1 LPIEQ
6 ERIMKRRDFLGAVGG
21 GGFLALSAGQMLAF
35 GQEKERGRPKP
46 EPGAEGETTK
56 EAADAARPSSFYWSW
71 WGWEPLAHYRRTGG
85 VVGAVDVTA
94 PGFPQWYERLH
105 SEELVRTMSALGV
118 NLAVTHFFKG
128 FGLKHERAEQQR
140 TAEFVRAAHRHG
152 VRVLGYCQ
160 QRSLYYET
168 FLAEEPQAEAWIQR
182 DADGKCRTWGS
193 AYYRWAPCIHSRE
206 FREYMKRVIRVGLE
220 EIGLDGLHFD
230 NDYCEPCYCPRC
242 EQLFR
247 GWLTVRYPDLRER
260 FGLDSFDHVRQP
272 PTQTSVGRIIDPLA
286 QAWVRFRC
294 ESLGDYHRDITSYAR
309 GLRPDVI
316 LLANPAYPRG
326 PDGPYRRSVWAPMV
340 GRHLTLMFAE
350 NGNAA
355 GMVDGAMI
363 SQIRAYKHAAAI
375 GYRAVSTTWKRGK
388 GITGLSG
395 LALPQK
401 SEEVTLQVAEAAA
414 FGGIP
419 GTNWALRPD
428 GPGDRM
434 RIDVPELRT
443 ALGQYLGFARQ
454 TEDLRFGARP
464 VRDVAVLQTFASMAF
479 DAAVAPPLVLG
490 AEEVLI
496 RHGFAWE
503 TVFGDSLGPLGGFGA
518 LVLAGQS
525 HLSDDECR
533 AIGDFA
539 RHGRGLV
546 LAGDNGQYDEHGRR
560 RSQNPLEEL
569 AGPQVVRL
577 EPSLV
582 RTAGESSYGDRI
594 PLAKSHEQV
603 AAAVQEALGNRLSV
617 RLSGIGAVALAAY
630 ELADNR
636 LAVHLVNY
644 AAPEA
649 PKGLRLS
656 LGPRWKNPS
665 RVRLLTAESPEQ
677 TLSVAGG
684 AVEIPPFP
692 VYAVVLVG

>member
-1 LPIEQ
+1 
-6 ERIMKRRDFLGAVGG
+6 MKRRDFLGAVGG
-21 GGFLALSAGQMLAF
+21 GGLLALGAGQVLAL
-35 GQEKERGRPKP
+35 GEEKQNRLPEVTPDTGRDP
-46 EPGAEGETTK
+46 
-56 EAADAARPSSFYWSW
+56 ADAADSARPPSYYWSW

-85 VVGAVDVTA
+85 VVGAVDVSA
-94 PGFPQWYERLH
+94 AGFPQWYERLH

-128 FGLKHERAEQQR
+128 FGLQHEREEQQR
-140 TAEFVRAAHRHG
+140 TAELVRAAHRHG

-193 AYYRWAPCIHSRE
+193 AYFRWTPCIHSRE

-242 EQLFR
+242 EQAFR
-247 GWLTVRYPDLRER
+247 AWLTAHCPDPRDR

-272 PTQTSVGRIIDPLA
+272 PTLASAGRIIDPLV

-294 ESLGDYHRDITSYAR
+294 ESLGEYHRDITSYAR
-309 GLRPDVI
+309 SLRPGVI

-326 PDGPYRRSVWAPMV
+326 PDGPYRRSVWAPTL

-355 GMVDGAMI
+355 GMSDGAMV
-363 SQIRAYKHAAAI
+363 SQIRACKHASAI
-375 GYRAVSTTWKRGK
+375 GYRVVSTTWKRGT

-401 SEEVTLQVAEAAA
+401 PEDVTLQVAEAAA

-434 RIDVPELRT
+434 RIDVPELRA
-443 ALGQYLGFARQ
+443 ALGQYLDFSRQ
-454 TEDLRFGARP
+454 TENLRLGARP

-479 DAAVAPPLVLG
+479 DASVASTLVLG

-496 RHGFAWE
+496 RGGFAWE
-503 TVFGDSLGPLGGFGA
+503 TVFGDNLGRLEGFAA

-533 AIGDFA
+533 AICDFA
-539 RHGRGLV
+539 RRGGGLV
-546 LAGDNGQYDEHGRR
+546 LAGDNGLYDEHGRR
-560 RSQNPLEEL
+560 RSQNPLEDL
-569 AGPQVVRL
+569 GGPQVARL

-582 RTAGESSYGDRI
+582 RTAGESGYVERI
-594 PLAKSHEQV
+594 PLPKGHQQV
-603 AAAVQEALGNRLSV
+603 AAAVQKAQGNRLSV
-617 RLSGIGAVALAAY
+617 RLLGSDTVALAAY
-630 ELADNR
+630 ELGDSR

-644 AAPEA
+644 AAPMPA
-649 PKGLRLS
+649 KGLNLS
-656 LGPRWKNPS
+656 LGQRWKNAAQ
-665 RVRLLTAESPEQ
+665 VRLLTAESPEQ
-677 TLSVAGG
+677 TLSVTG
-684 AVEIPPFP
+684 ATVEIPPFP
-692 VYAVVLVG
+692 VYAVVMVR

>member
-1 LPIEQ
+1 
-6 ERIMKRRDFLGAVGG
+6 MKRRNFLGVVARGG
-21 GGFLALSAGQMLAF
+21 LLTLGAGQILAL
-35 GQEKERGRPKP
+35 GQEQEKGRPKA
-46 EPGAEGETTK
+46 EPGTGDEPK
-56 EAADAARPSSFYWSW
+56 EAARSSQPPSYYWSW

-85 VVGAVDVTA
+85 VVGAVDVSA

-140 TAEFVRAAHRHG
+140 TAELVRAAHRHG

-160 QRSLYYET
+160 SRSLYYET

-182 DADGKCRTWGS
+182 DADGKCRTWGG

-242 EQLFR
+242 EQAFR
-247 GWLTVRYPDLRER
+247 AWLTAHCPDPRDR

-272 PTQTSVGRIIDPLA
+272 PTLVSVGQIIDPLV

-294 ESLGDYHRDITSYAR
+294 ESLGEYHGDITSYAR
-309 GLRPDVI
+309 SLRHDVI

-326 PDGPYRRSVWAPMV
+326 PDGPYRRSVWAPAV

-355 GMVDGAMI
+355 GMSDGAMI
-363 SQIRAYKHAAAI
+363 SQVRAYKQAAAV
-375 GYRAVSTTWKRGK
+375 GYRVVSTTWKRGQ

-401 SEEVTLQVAEAAA
+401 SEDVTLQVAEAVA

-428 GPGDRM
+428 GSGDRM
-434 RIDVPELRT
+434 RIDVPELRA
-443 ALGQYLGFARQ
+443 ALGEYLSFARQ
-454 TEDLRFGARP
+454 TENLRLGAQP

-479 DAAVAPPLVLG
+479 DASVASALVLG

-496 RHGFAWE
+496 RGGFAWE
-503 TVFGDSLGPLGGFGA
+503 TVFGDNLGRLQGFA
-518 LVLAGQS
+518 VLVLAGQS
-525 HLSDDECR
+525 HLSDEECR
-533 AIGDFA
+533 MICAFA
-539 RHGRGLV
+539 QRGGGLV

-560 RSQNPLEEL
+560 RSQNPLEDL

-582 RTAGESSYGDRI
+582 RTAGESGYGDRI
-594 PLAKSHEQV
+594 PLPKGHQQV
-603 AAAVQEALGNRLSV
+603 AAAVQKALGNRLSAQ
-617 RLSGIGAVALAAY
+617 LLGSDTVALAAY
-630 ELADNR
+630 EVADSR

-644 AAPEA
+644 AAPVP
-649 PKGLRLS
+649 PKGLKLS
-656 LGPRWKNPS
+656 LGERWKDAG

-677 TLSVAGG
+677 TLSVAG
-684 AVEIPPFP
+684 ATVEIPPFP
-692 VYAVVLVG
+692 VYAVMVVG